1 MNSIDNLDFYTEKEL
16 DMSKRRSNGEG
27 SIVKNIRN
35 GEQIGWRASITIG
48 TNHEGKL
55 VRKQF
60 TGRTQADVRAKL
72 DDFKKQML
80 MGVLNDNKI
89 TVSTWFYTWLF
100 DYRKQDLK
108 PKSFQR
114 YHGIYTKYIENTDLG
129 NIKLNDLRTMHIQRY
144 YKRLLDEKTTPS
156 TIEQINTKLKTCLGE
171 AERQGYIQKNWCKFV
186 TLPKKLDN
194 KEVKVLTKEEQ
205 ERFLKAIKG
214 HELELLYTLALGTGL
229 RIGELLGLKWN
240 DINFNASELQVN
252 RTLQR
257 TPIYENNKIVRY
269 EVQETTPKTK
279 NSFRTVPIPKNI
291 TKNLITYKKEQ
302 DIHISLIKEE
312 YNNKY
317 YVFCDKLGKPIDDKK
332 PGRNLKSILTSI
344 NIETIKFHA
353 LRHTYATRLFE
364 LDVAPKTVQHL
375 LGHADIETTM
385 NIYTKVMPE
394 QKLKAV
400 DKINNI
406 FK

>member
-1 MNSIDNLDFYTEKEL
+1 
-16 DMSKRRSNGEG
+16 MSKRRSNGEG

-48 TNHEGKL
+48 RNDEGKL
-55 VRKQF
+55 IRKQF
-60 TGRTQADVRAKL
+60 TGRTQADVRNKL
-72 DDFKKQML
+72 DNFKKQML

-129 NIKLNDLRTMHIQRY
+129 NIKLNDLRTTHLQRY
-144 YKRLLDEKTTPS
+144 YKKLLNEKVTPA
-156 TIEQINTKLKTCLGE
+156 TIEQINTKLKTCLGD
-171 AERQGYIQKNWCKFV
+171 AERQGYIQKNWCKLV
-186 TLPKKLDN
+186 TLPKKTIT

-205 ERFLKAIKG
+205 ERFLKAINE
-214 HELELLYTLALGTGL
+214 HELELLYTLTLGTGL
-229 RIGELLGLKWN
+229 RIGEVLGLKWS
-240 DINFNASELQVN
+240 DIDFNNSELQVN
-252 RTLQR
+252 RSLQR
-257 TPIYENNKIVRY
+257 TPIYENDKIVRY
-269 EVQETTPKTK
+269 EIQETTPKTK

-291 TKNLITYKKEQ
+291 TKSLIEYKKEQ
-302 DIHISLIKEE
+302 YIHISLVEDD
-312 YNNKY
+312 YNNKD
-317 YVFCDKLGKPIDDKK
+317 YVFCDKLGKPIDDKR
-332 PGRNLKSILTSI
+332 PGRNLKSILSSI
-344 NIETIKFHA
+344 DIEPIKFHA

-364 LDVAPKTVQHL
+364 LGVPPKTVQHL
-375 LGHADIETTM
+375 MGHADIETTM

-394 QKLKAV
+394 QKVKAV
-400 DKINNI
+400 DKINSI